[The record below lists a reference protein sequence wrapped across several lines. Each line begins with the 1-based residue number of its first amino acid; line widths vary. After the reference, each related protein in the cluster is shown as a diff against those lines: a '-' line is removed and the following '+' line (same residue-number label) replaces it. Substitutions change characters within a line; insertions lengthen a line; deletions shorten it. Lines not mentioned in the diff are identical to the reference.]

1 MLMPRHACSAQRG
14 FSLIE
19 LMVSVVLGLLL
30 VAAVLSLVVS
40 VTKTNAETIR
50 STRLTQ
56 ELRTLLEVVSR
67 EVTRARYIEDPLAN
81 VGAGVAADMRMNIID
96 DGDSVGVDVDN
107 DGIPVAGPGVT
118 NPTETAA
125 ADAAANGCLRLA
137 YFDPDPDRNPATNNP
152 RIRTV
157 VFASRDGALWVGVSN
172 VATAT
177 TPVIPPACANAN
189 VRLSSPEVN
198 IQRFV
203 AEVRND
209 ADRDADGELDPG
221 NEDSL
226 IQLEIEGAMVG
237 DTSGLGIV
245 RTVNERFRIGSS
257 RVQN

>member
-1 MLMPRHACSAQRG
+1 MLTSRHAAPVQRG

-40 VTKTNAETIR
+40 VTKTNADTIR

-96 DGDSVGVDVDN
+96 DGDSVGIDVDN
-107 DGIPVAGPGVT
+107 DGIPVLGDAPVE
-118 NPTETAA
+118 TEA
-125 ADAAANGCLRLA
+125 ADAADDGCLRLA

-157 VFASRDGALWVGVSN
+157 VFASRDGALWVGVTN
-172 VATAT
+172 VVTTT

-209 ADRDADGELDPG
+209 ADRDGDGVLDPG

-237 DTSGLGIV
+237 DTSGLDIV
-245 RTVNERFRIGSS
+245 RTVTERFRIGSS